1 MAANGRGGC
10 HLSDFFNESHP
21 KGNFIQHH
29 VLHVVPRFS
38 ISDNFYAA
46 ELHVL
51 NHTEAMKQTH
61 SCGCFFYTILSNLS

>member
-51 NHTEAMKQTH
+51 NHTEAMKLKLTH
-61 SCGCFFYTILSNLS
+61 VVASLIPSFQM